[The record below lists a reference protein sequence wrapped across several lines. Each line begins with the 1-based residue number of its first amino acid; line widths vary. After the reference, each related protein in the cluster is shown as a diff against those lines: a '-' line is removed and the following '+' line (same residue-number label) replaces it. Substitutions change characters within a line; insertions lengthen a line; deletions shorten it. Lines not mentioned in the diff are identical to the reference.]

1 MVRYRKYIVF
11 FVVFAVSVAID
22 QGTKWWIVAHVEFA
36 KGEIEVIPG
45 FLSIVHAQ
53 NPGAAMGLLRNYE
66 HRHYLFL
73 VFTLIALAVIVDL
86 FRRLPRTDIFMS
98 LVLGLILS
106 GAVGNGI
113 DRLHK
118 RTVTD
123 FIRVYTDL
131 PSLKAWLINNFGTYE
146 WPSFNVADSALVV
159 GVGLFLIHYM
169 FLEEKETDEGVD
181 LPPDDEPKDLPVDD
195 SVAS

>member
-1 MVRYRKYIVF
+1 MLRYRKYIVF
-11 FVVFAVSVAID
+11 FLVFIIGVVLD
-22 QGTKWWIVAHVEFA
+22 QLTKWWIVANVEFT
-36 KGEIEVIPG
+36 KEEIEVIPG
-45 FLSIVHAQ
+45 FLSVVHAQ

-86 FRRLPRTDIFMS
+86 FRRLPRTDVFMS

-106 GAVGNGI
+106 GAIGNGI

-118 RTVTD
+118 GTVTD

-131 PSLKAWLINNFGTYE
+131 PSLKVWLINTFGTNE
-146 WPSFNVADSALVV
+146 WPSFNIADSALVV

-169 FLEEKETDEGVD
+169 FLEEKETDEGME
-181 LPPDDEPKDLPVDD
+181 LPPAAEPKDIPADEN
-195 SVAS
+195 VAS